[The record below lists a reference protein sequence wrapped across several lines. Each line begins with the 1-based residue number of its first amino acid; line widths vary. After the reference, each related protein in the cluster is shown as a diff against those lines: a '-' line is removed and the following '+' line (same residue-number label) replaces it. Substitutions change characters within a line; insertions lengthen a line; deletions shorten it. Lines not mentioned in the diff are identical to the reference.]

1 MTPGGYERNLK
12 LGNHQISQMLVIPS
26 IVGLLCI
33 LFGLITIGTPLNAG
47 YVIHPLGMDQE
58 SVVIWAVDFL

>member
-47 YVIHPLGMDQE
+47 YVIRYWCRTVGWTD
-58 SVVIWAVDFL
+58 AG